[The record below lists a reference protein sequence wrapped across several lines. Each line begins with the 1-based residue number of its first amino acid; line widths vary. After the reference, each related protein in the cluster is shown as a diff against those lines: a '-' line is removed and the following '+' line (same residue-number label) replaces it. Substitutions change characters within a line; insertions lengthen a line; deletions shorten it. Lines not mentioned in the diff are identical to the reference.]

1 MFHTDLTM
9 PVKSIIL
16 LKQLLHVTM
25 CKYADIEYARMKIN
39 LKGVN
44 ISNKNPKSSASKN
57 I

>member
-44 ISNKNPKSSASKN
+44 ISNKNPKSSAGKN